1 MLSERAPRLEA
12 AVLKIERVNIKLLS
26 NDVGRASYSDL
37 WSIPAP
43 PTYVGGE
50 LVNESFGLM
59 RC

>member
-37 WSIPAP
+37 WSIPRTTA
-43 PTYVGGE
+43 YVGGE